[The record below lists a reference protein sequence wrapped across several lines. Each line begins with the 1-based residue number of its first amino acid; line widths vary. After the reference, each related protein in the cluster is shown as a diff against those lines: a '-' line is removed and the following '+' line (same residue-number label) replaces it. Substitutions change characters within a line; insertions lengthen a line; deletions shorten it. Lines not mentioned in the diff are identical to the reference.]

1 MRYVSPQTEEIEVLE
16 AKIKSSIRT
25 IRKCSQSLLLFNK
38 RRVAINLIVTL
49 MLTDKDNF
57 DT

>member
-1 MRYVSPQTEEIEVLE
+1 MRYVSPQTEEIKVLE
-16 AKIKSSIRT
+16 AIIKNSNHT
-25 IRKCSQSLLLFNK
+25 IRKCSQCLLLFNK
-38 RRVAINLIVTL
+38 RRAATNLIVTL